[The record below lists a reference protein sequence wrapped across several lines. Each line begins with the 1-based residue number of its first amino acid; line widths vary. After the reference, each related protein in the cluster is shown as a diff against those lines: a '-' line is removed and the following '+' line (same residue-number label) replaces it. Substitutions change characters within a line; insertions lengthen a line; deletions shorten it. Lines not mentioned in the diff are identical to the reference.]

1 MDYNKLTK
9 TELIQLLNEM
19 VPKEKFDNVQ
29 ANLKTRDTAFAEV
42 SQTKEVL
49 QQQIRVLEEQGQ
61 QNIREIERKTNE
73 YLQTQKSQFEELKS
87 QFDYTSNIL
96 QKEYN
101 LTMILLE
108 KKKEDNDLF
117 EKLVE
122 LYHDAL
128 FENKGEQQNL
138 GGSK

>member
-9 TELIQLLNEM
+9 TELIELIKEM

-29 ANLKTRDTAFAEV
+29 TNLKIRDKAFAEV
-42 SQTKEVL
+42 SQAKEVL
-49 QQQIRVLEEQGQ
+49 QQQVRVLEEQGQ

-73 YLQTQKSQFEELKS
+73 FLQNQQSQSEGLKS
-87 QFDYTSNIL
+87 QLDYTSNIL

-101 LTMILLE
+101 LAMILLE

-117 EKLVE
+117 DKLVE

-128 FENKGEQQNL
+128 FENKGEQENL

>member
-29 ANLKTRDTAFAEV
+29 ANLKTRDKAFAEV

-73 YLQTQKSQFEELKS
+73 YLQTQQSQFEGLKS

-101 LTMILLE
+101 LTMILLQ
-108 KKKEDNDLF
+108 KKKEDNYLF
-117 EKLVE
+117 DKLVE

-128 FENKGEQQNL
+128 FENKGEQENL

>member
-73 YLQTQKSQFEELKS
+73 YLQTQKSQFEGLKS

-117 EKLVE
+117 DRLVE

>member
-29 ANLKTRDTAFAEV
+29 ANLKTRDKAFAEV

-73 YLQTQKSQFEELKS
+73 YLQTQQSQFEGLKS
-87 QFDYTSNIL
+87 QLDYTSNIL

-117 EKLVE
+117 DKLVE

-128 FENKGEQQNL
+128 FEIKGEKQNL